1 MAAAVRLVVYTELLD
16 TLVRSSIPGHF
27 CSVEDLSLKIFGD
40 NKIAEFSD
48 PNLAIFLLIFIKLML
63 LSLFFSHA
71 STCSPL
77 LTCNTPREGR
87 ANVQAL
93 PSSRGDPWETVKF
106 ESCGGARLFAPPH
119 DSNFTVS
126 QGSPRELGR
135 EPERL
140 YLGPDPPSTL
150 TANLH

>member
-1 MAAAVRLVVYTELLD
+1 MVSSCGRASGTIRIAGYSLVD
-16 TLVRSSIPGHF
+16 ISIPGVF
-27 CSVEDLSLKIFGD
+27 DFDKDLSLKISALMKAP
-40 NKIAEFSD
+40 NFSPNFPREVH
-48 PNLAIFLLIFIKLML
+48 PNLAIFLLMFIKLSL
-63 LSLFFSHA
+63 FSLFFSHA

-77 LTCNTPREGR
+77 LTCNTRREGR

-106 ESCGGARLFAPPH
+106 ESCGGAK
-119 DSNFTVS
+119 S
-126 QGSPRELGR
+126 
-135 EPERL
+135 L